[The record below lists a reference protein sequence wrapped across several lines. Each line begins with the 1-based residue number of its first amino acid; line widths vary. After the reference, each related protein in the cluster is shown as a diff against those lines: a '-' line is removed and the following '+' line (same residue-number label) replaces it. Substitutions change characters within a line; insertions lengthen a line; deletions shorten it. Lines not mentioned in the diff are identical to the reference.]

1 MAKSIRWRLQ
11 FWYAVVLLAVVSGFA
26 IYLYYEVRAARY
38 RDIDA
43 DLVVAVNYLD
53 STLRTWPH
61 EVLEGSGNG
70 NHNPASSRPI
80 TGVSEFRLLTFTPA
94 GWPVVDESSDRY
106 FAVWRADGSTI
117 RSVGLPAG
125 QKPEQLPLSSGL
137 VTGGDPL
144 SPPKTDRHLIR
155 TRGDA
160 REIAKQ
166 GPSQTQILV
175 GIKTDKIAAEMR
187 AFAWQL
193 SISGA
198 VVLCVGLA
206 GGWWVSSRLLQ
217 PIARITATAS
227 RISATNL
234 SERIEA
240 KDVDKELAE
249 LAEVLNAAFHRLESA
264 FEQLTRFTADA
275 SHELRTPLAILKSNT
290 ELALSRPRS
299 EPEYR
304 QALETCAQA
313 ADRMTTLVEGL
324 LTLARADV
332 GRLDLRQT
340 PVDLAKIV
348 EDTSSLLRP
357 LAETKSIAVQLELK
371 PVRLLG
377 DLAGL
382 SLVVRNLIENAIR
395 YNREGGKVRIRLG
408 QNSREAIL
416 GVADTGLGIPEADL
430 PHLFERFYRVDK
442 ARSRASGGTGLGL
455 AICKSIVEAHGGRID
470 FKSREGKG
478 TEFVVALPIRTEV

>member
-38 RDIDA
+38 REIDA
-43 DLVVAVNYLD
+43 DLVVAVNHLD
-53 STLRTWPH
+53 STLRTWPPA
-61 EVLEGSGNG
+61 ELESKNSVNRDSAGSRSNF
-70 NHNPASSRPI
+70 
-80 TGVSEFRLLTFTPA
+80 GVAEYRILTATPA

-106 FAVWRADGSTI
+106 FAVWRADGSVI
-117 RSVGLPAG
+117 RSVGVPPGLKSDQLAPAHAADI
-125 QKPEQLPLSSGL
+125 P
-137 VTGGDPL
+137 GDAL
-144 SPPKTDRHLIR
+144 APPRIDRDLIR
-155 TRGDA
+155 TRADA
-160 REIAKQ
+160 REIVMA
-166 GPSQTQILV
+166 GPAQSRILV
-175 GIKTDKIAAEMR
+175 GIKTEKLTSELR
-187 AFAWQL
+187 AFAWKL
-193 SISGA
+193 AIAGA
-198 VVLCVGLA
+198 TVLCVGLA

-217 PIARITATAS
+217 PIARITSTAS

-264 FEQLTRFTADA
+264 FGQLTRFTADA

-313 ADRMTTLVEGL
+313 AERMTALVEGL
-324 LTLARADV
+324 LTLARADAA
-332 GRLDLRQT
+332 RADLRQL
-340 PVDLAKIV
+340 PVDLTKTV
-348 EDTSSLLRP
+348 ED
-357 LAETKSIAVQLELK
+357 AVQLLQ
-371 PVRLLG
+371 PLAQTRHISVQADLQLVRLTG
-377 DLAGL
+377 DPAGL
-382 SLVVRNLIENAIR
+382 ALVVKNLVENALR
-395 YNREGGKVRIRLG
+395 YNREGGQVRIRLTRTR
-408 QNSREAIL
+408 REATL
-416 GVADTGLGIPEADL
+416 SVADTGIGIPEADR
-430 PHLFERFYRVDK
+430 PHIFERFFRVDK

-470 FKSREGKG
+470 FKSREEKG
-478 TEFVVALPIRTEV
+478 TEFWVVLPVWSD